1 KKLCKHY
8 KHPTQRDFPFKK
20 NKLFHFYGKTSSMH
34 ASLIFKK
41 DHFFC
46 FFWNIHEINI
56 LKVLHII
63 FYEQVRSFSS

>member
-1 KKLCKHY
+1 
-8 KHPTQRDFPFKK
+8 
-20 NKLFHFYGKTSSMH
+20 MH

-41 DHFFC
+41 DRFFFV
-46 FFWNIHEINI
+46 FFWNIHEINM